1 MEAVMSKRSG
11 KERSTHDRRIPVVL
25 CCSVC
30 SNRNYKTTKSPRPDS
45 EALSFK
51 KFCNICNLH
60 TMHIEGK

>member
-1 MEAVMSKRSG
+1 MSKRSG

-25 CCSVC
+25 CCSAC

-45 EALSFK
+45 VALSFK

-60 TMHIEGK
+60 TVHIEGK

>member
-11 KERSTHDRRIPVVL
+11 KERSTHDRRIPIAL

-45 EALSFK
+45 VALSFK